1 MRIAR
6 YDDGSCSLF
15 SDDSELLMSLSEPFT
30 GNMGIEQCTGSVD
43 IEALYSLMFVR
54 VLEKDYSSIF
64 KSLTNMLTSM
74 LLDAYNSEVERR

>member
-15 SDDSELLMSLSEPFT
+15 SNDWELLMSLEEPFT
-30 GNMGIEQCTGSVD
+30 GCMGIEKCTGGLD
-43 IEALYSLMFVR
+43 IEALYSLLFVQIM
-54 VLEKDYSSIF
+54 EEEYPSIF

-74 LLDAYNSEVERR
+74 LLGAYNTEIERR